1 MTFDKLIPF
10 NKEVLTLA
18 YFVIVLLVLLIAVN
32 QIWGIN
38 PFEGADPTRDY
49 NRSLEGL
56 AGPRLL
62 EGR

>member
-1 MTFDKLIPF
+1 MTH
-10 NKEVLTLA
+10 TLL
-18 YFVIVLLVLLIAVN
+18 YFFTVLLVLLIAVN

-38 PFEGADPTRDY
+38 PLEGADPVRDY

-56 AGPRLL
+56 AGPGLL